1 MMLWSL
7 KTHETSKF
15 YIVRESMHTLL
26 MLRQDISK
34 FGNVFL
40 TPHPASKQQ
49 IFLNGIK
56 VFIIQGNISL
66 SHPLLSDFTKVSAS
80 RLCHWPNVG
89 TVGVDFCLWG
99 QQPWLWAGAPTNPV
113 LCWVTTCKR
122 SWKAVEDSGP
132 APYTLCPNCCT
143 HGCCELVLWELPT
156 FQSLFGAPALWA
168 QITVPEFPCFL
179 RVDGYRHTRLEKVTA
194 HGMDA

>member
-132 APYTLCPNCCT
+132 GLS
-143 HGCCELVLWELPT
+143 
-156 FQSLFGAPALWA
+156 SLHIVPKLLHPWMLWA
-168 QITVPEFPCFL
+168 GFVRIAHLSVTLWCPCTLSTDNSPWVSMFP
-179 RVDGYRHTRLEKVTA
+179 
-194 HGMDA
+194 